1 MALFF
6 VACSDDD
13 SFSTSRNDV
22 LSFSVD
28 TLSMDTLFSGVPS
41 STKSFWVYNRNSEGL
56 RLAKVRLK
64 RGYQSGFRVNVDGSF
79 LDNSNGS
86 QIGGLE
92 LRKKDSLRVFV
103 ELTSRPNGG
112 EIPMLVEDELVF
124 TLESGVE
131 QVVNLRAWSW
141 DALMHRALR
150 VRRDTVIQSSKPIII
165 FDSLRVDS
173 GVTLTIKAPTTLY
186 FHRNASLQVYGT
198 LLVCSDDTSSDVVM
212 RGDRTDRMF
221 DYLPYDRVSGQWK
234 GIRFHASSTGN
245 RLCQLDLH
253 SAETGILCDF
263 SAIDEQKVRLY
274 MENVTIHN
282 CAGYGLKTY
291 NTNVWM
297 ANCQIT
303 NTKDD
308 CVAFIGG
315 KVLMAYCTLA
325 QFYPFDA
332 DRGVALRFTNFEEKS
347 NCPLLLMECYNTL
360 VTGYSDDEIMGEV
373 GDTTVAYNY
382 YFSHCILRTPA
393 ETDSTKMAPFD
404 KVIWESPKDTLQ
416 GKEHFFLV
424 DADRQDYDFRL
435 SSRST
440 ARGQARPITLYPA
453 DRLGNMRKSDTPDIG
468 CYEFLQPPQ
477 PQSLSLKARK
487 RR

>member
-1 MALFF
+1 
-6 VACSDDD
+6 
-13 SFSTSRNDV
+13 
-22 LSFSVD
+22 
-28 TLSMDTLFSGVPS
+28 
-41 STKSFWVYNRNSEGL
+41 
-56 RLAKVRLK
+56 
-64 RGYQSGFRVNVDGSF
+64 
-79 LDNSNGS
+79 
-86 QIGGLE
+86 
-92 LRKKDSLRVFV
+92 
-103 ELTSRPNGG
+103 
-112 EIPMLVEDELVF
+112 
-124 TLESGVE
+124 
-131 QVVNLRAWSW
+131 
-141 DALMHRALR
+141 
-150 VRRDTVIQSSKPIII
+150 
-165 FDSLRVDS
+165 
-173 GVTLTIKAPTTLY
+173 
-186 FHRNASLQVYGT
+186 
-198 LLVCSDDTSSDVVM
+198 
-212 RGDRTDRMF
+212 
-221 DYLPYDRVSGQWK
+221 
-234 GIRFHASSTGN
+234 
-245 RLCQLDLH
+245 
-253 SAETGILCDF
+253 
-263 SAIDEQKVRLY
+263 
-274 MENVTIHN
+274 
-282 CAGYGLKTY
+282 
-291 NTNVWM
+291 
-297 ANCQIT
+297 
-303 NTKDD
+303 
-308 CVAFIGG
+308 
-315 KVLMAYCTLA
+315 MAYCTLA